1 MTRGKTMSGEIVL
14 TEEGKRLE
22 ASRVAAAQEVA
33 RAAAQEVVPVVV
45 APEVSEE
52 VVPEEVVPEE
62 VAPVV
67 ALVGVSKEEADRAA
81 AQRAQVEAYIRNRE
95 KNPGQARLTR
105 PVYQTNATNLSSGL
119 SRQQRDARDEER
131 YRHFLETHF
140 SEGIMSDQYPGRVFA
155 NTARNIPVFQNPS
168 ENSGGKK
175 QKKRNYT
182 QTRTRQK
189 KQHRRRRRRH
199 STRKYRK

>member
-22 ASRVAAAQEVA
+22 AARVAAEQEAA
-33 RAAAQEVVPVVV
+33 RAAAQEVV
-45 APEVSEE
+45 PEVSEE

-81 AQRAQVEAYIRNRE
+81 AQRAQVEAYIKNRE
-95 KNPGQARLTR
+95 KNPGQARFTR
-105 PVYQTNATNLSSGL
+105 PVL
-119 SRQQRDARDEER
+119 SRQQRDARDEKR
-131 YRHFLETHF
+131 YRRFLETHF

-182 QTRTRQK
+182 QTQTRQK

>member
-22 ASRVAAAQEVA
+22 AARVAAEQEAA
-33 RAAAQEVVPVVV
+33 RAAAQEVV
-45 APEVSEE
+45 PEVSEE

-105 PVYQTNATNLSSGL
+105 PVL

-131 YRHFLETHF
+131 YRRFLETHF

-189 KQHRRRRRRH
+189 KTT
-199 STRKYRK
+199 SSSPSSSFYKKI